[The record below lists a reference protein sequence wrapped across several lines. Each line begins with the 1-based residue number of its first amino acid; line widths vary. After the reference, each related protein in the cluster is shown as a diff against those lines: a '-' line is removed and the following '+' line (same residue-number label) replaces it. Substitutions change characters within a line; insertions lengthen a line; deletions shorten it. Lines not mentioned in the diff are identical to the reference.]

1 MRPLLYVGV
10 ALVLSACSGKTLHV
24 ESDTSWSGSVD
35 QFGPIQGHGN
45 AQYDLGDSHG
55 RVCWKIDKATSVGVL
70 RAYADDDTWF
80 GLGSEIDG
88 EASTTAPSGSV
99 EGCSQ

>member
-1 MRPLLYVGV
+1 M
-10 ALVLSACSGKTLHV
+10 LSACSGKTLHV

-35 QFGPIQGHGN
+35 QFGSVEGHGN
-45 AQYDLGDSHG
+45 AQYDLGATHG
-55 RVCWKIDKATSVGVL
+55 QVCWKIDKATTAGVL

-80 GLGSEIDG
+80 GMHVNLGMGSEIDG
-88 EASTTAPSGSV
+88 ESSTTAPSGSV